1 MHKNNIMSKTF
12 EFTENYQLDEN
23 GNNISKIELLE
34 DDVIIMTHIGD
45 NQDNQIYNLHKSWV
59 YPNRRYM
66 VVDGE
71 ETFEEL

>member
-1 MHKNNIMSKTF
+1 MSKTF

-23 GNNISKIELLE
+23 GNNLSKIELLE

-45 NQDNQIYNLHKSWV
+45 NQDNQIYNLHMPWV

-71 ETFEEL
+71 ETFEETN